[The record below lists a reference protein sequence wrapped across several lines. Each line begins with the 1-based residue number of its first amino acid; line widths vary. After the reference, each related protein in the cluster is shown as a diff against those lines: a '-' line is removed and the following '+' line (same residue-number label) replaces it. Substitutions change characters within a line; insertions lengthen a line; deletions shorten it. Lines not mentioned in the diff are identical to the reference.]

1 MVVTEQVLTILK
13 QFKGKQRGKCMFTV
27 VTVQYAIRY
36 SPLPS
41 PASSEAFCGPNAF
54 LKNTISVEVWK
65 LTTVAN

>member
-1 MVVTEQVLTILK
+1 
-13 QFKGKQRGKCMFTV
+13 MFTV

-41 PASSEAFCGPNAF
+41 PASSEALCGPNAF

-65 LTTVAN
+65 LTRVAN